1 MEVREIVGLGTA
13 LIVLAGLSMAIINGQ
28 RTAAVADAFT
38 KGFANLISTATFQGS
53 NFQQGS
59 PMG

>member
-28 RTAAVADAFT
+28 RTAAVADSFS
-38 KGFANLISTATFQGS
+38 KGFANLISTATFQQS

-59 PMG
+59 SMG

>member
-28 RTAAVADAFT
+28 RTAAVANAFT
-38 KGFANLISTATFQGS
+38 QGFANLIGTATFQNS

-59 PMG
+59 APG

>member
-13 LIVLAGLSMAIINGQ
+13 LIVLAGLSMAIINGKQ
-28 RTAAVADAFT
+28 TAAVANAFT
-38 KGFANLISTATFQGS
+38 SGFANLIATSTFQNS

-59 PMG
+59 GG